1 MDFKSTIGQDSV
13 KDYLI
18 EAVEND
24 RLPHAMLFL
33 GSSGFG
39 PLAMALAL
47 AQYIMC
53 EQKVGKDAC
62 GTCSNCK
69 KSAKLIHPDI
79 HYTYPTIGTKMTSA
93 DLLKEWRQFIDQGV
107 YQSSQEWFNLIGG
120 ENKQGNITKD
130 ECSRILKVL
139 SLKTFEGQYKIH
151 ILWMAEYLGKQGNR
165 LLKIIEE
172 PPQHTIFILVAEDQD
187 AILNTILSR
196 CQIISFR
203 PIEDETIASSLLD
216 RIQGMDPTLAHQL
229 AFLSDGDLG
238 RALTLVERADQLSA
252 NIWLDWLRQAYKGS
266 GIELSLWVDKFNKMD
281 KESQKGF
288 MQYGLHFLREMLLAK
303 LNDNHQIRL
312 PDNEKLALM
321 KLLPLVTLDHIQRM
335 IALIDDNIFHLGRNA
350 NGRILMLD
358 SSIQMHYLLRGAD
371 KQLEIIKSNVI

>member
-39 PLAMALAL
+39 PLAMALSL

-53 EQKVGKDAC
+53 EQKVGKDSC
-62 GTCSNCK
+62 GVCSNCK

-93 DLLKEWRQFIDQGV
+93 DLLKEWRQFIEQGV

-151 ILWMAEYLGKQGNR
+151 ILWMAEFLGKQGNR

-172 PPQHTIFILVAEDQD
+172 PPQNTIFILVAEDQD

-203 PIEDETIASSLLD
+203 PIDDDTIASSLLD
-216 RIQGMDPTLAHQL
+216 RIQGMDPTLANQL

-238 RALTLVERADQLSA
+238 RALTLVDRADQLSA
-252 NIWLDWLRQAYKGS
+252 NIWLDWLRLAYKGS
-266 GIELSLWVDKFNKMD
+266 GIELSMWVDKFNKMD

-303 LNDNHQIRL
+303 LNENHQIRL

-321 KLLPLVTLDHIQRM
+321 KLLPLVTLDHIQQM
-335 IALIDDNIFHLGRNA
+335 IALIDANIFHLGRNA